1 MEETKKPADKT
12 SETKNQTGNQQTYQ
26 NNDRQ
31 NDIYIEEYQ
40 QMMAVF
46 PRT

>member
-1 MEETKKPADKT
+1 MEETKKPVDKT
-12 SETKNQTGNQQTYQ
+12 SEPKNQTGNQQTCQ

-31 NDIYIEEYQ
+31 NDIHIEEYQ